1 MGRVI
6 TPNSVGKQ
14 REQFMRALA
23 YTLRQLG
30 LQQEVDN
37 QTKDIVAFVVL
48 ALYSISDTVDQTA
61 TAWEKRGYWI
71 KADRFRLDWNWTETS
86 SNKLHQALLQDDW
99 QSIALNAAK
108 VTVHVQNIKLTKRNQ
123 LGTPWQGAWNKL
135 QKENYRIQYP
145 DKSQ

>member
-23 YTLRQLG
+23 YALRQLG